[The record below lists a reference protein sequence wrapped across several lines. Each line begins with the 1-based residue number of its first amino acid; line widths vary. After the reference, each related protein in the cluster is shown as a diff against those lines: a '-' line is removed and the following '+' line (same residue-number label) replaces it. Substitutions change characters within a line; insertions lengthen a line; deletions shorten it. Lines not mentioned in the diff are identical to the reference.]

1 MSASRV
7 LVAGA
12 AGQLGVAIVEAF
24 SDRAVVGLTRTAL
37 DITDPVSVERA
48 VDAAAPDVIVN
59 CSAFND
65 VDGAESRP
73 LEALAVNAFG
83 VRNLAR
89 QAERVGAVLV
99 HYITDFVYDGTA
111 HEPYDEDA
119 RPSPLSTYAG
129 SKLLGEWLALEA
141 PRAFVLRVESLFG
154 TPRGWR
160 GRRGSLDG
168 IVERL
173 EAGTEVTVFTD
184 RVVSPSYTV
193 DVARATRHL
202 VDSGAAPGLY
212 HCVNGGAATWHDV
225 ALETARVLGVEARLR
240 PLKMADVVFTAVRPR
255 YCALANR
262 KLATAGCTMPAWQDA
277 LRRWLAARDGMTHA
291 SNE

>member
-1 MSASRV
+1 MSAARV

-12 AGQLGVAIVEAF
+12 AGQLGVAIVETF
-24 SDRAVVGLTRTAL
+24 SDRAVVGLTREAL
-37 DITDPVSVERA
+37 DITDPTAVQRA
-48 VDAAAPDVIVN
+48 VAAAAPDVIVN

-65 VDGAESRP
+65 VDAAESRP

-89 QAERVGAVLV
+89 QATRVGAVLV
-99 HYITDFVYDGTA
+99 HYSTDFVFDGAA

-141 PRAFVLRVESLFG
+141 PRALVLRVESLFG

-173 EAGTEVTVFTD
+173 ETGAEVTVFTD

-202 VDSGAAPGLY
+202 VDAGAAGLY

-225 ALETARVLGVEARLR
+225 AIETARVLGVEARLR
-240 PLKMADVVFTAVRPR
+240 LAKMADMRFTAARPR

-262 KLATAGCTMPAWQDA
+262 KLAQAGYTMPAWQDA
-277 LRRWLAARDGMTHA
+277 LRRWLEARDGMTHA
-291 SNE
+291 TNA